1 MASMTEAEI
10 EAELQKG
17 FSTIEV
23 VRKHPSS
30 PVYHI
35 YLNSPSHRN
44 ALPLP
49 FFLFDL
55 PRALS
60 LLDALPS
67 ARSIVLSAR
76 GPHFCSGIHLPSLS
90 SAISLRTPHALHRN
104 ILSMQSAIT
113 SLETLRKPV
122 IASIHGACI
131 GAGVDLVSACDI
143 RYCTSSSFFSVKEVD
158 LALAAD
164 LGTLQ
169 RLPRIVGYGNAIEM
183 ALTGRRV
190 GAEEARGMGL
200 VTRVWEGR
208 EEMEREVDAVARE
221 MAEKSVDAVSGT
233 KAVMLRS
240 RDLSVGEGLE
250 YVATWNTAM
259 LRGSEDLEEAVKAQM
274 EKRKPV
280 FKSKI

>member
-49 FFLFDL
+49 FSSSTS
-55 PRALS
+55 PAPSPSSTLS
-60 LLDALPS
+60 PPPAPS
-67 ARSIVLSAR
+67 SSPHAGPTSA
-76 GPHFCSGIHLPSLS
+76 PASTFPPS

-143 RYCTSSSFFSVKEVD
+143 RYCTSSFSS
-158 LALAAD
+158 
-164 LGTLQ
+164 
-169 RLPRIVGYGNAIEM
+169 PS
-183 ALTGRRV
+183 RRSTSPSRPTS
-190 GAEEARGMGL
+190 ARCS
-200 VTRVWEGR
+200 
-208 EEMEREVDAVARE
+208 A
-221 MAEKSVDAVSGT
+221 S
-233 KAVMLRS
+233 
-240 RDLSVGEGLE
+240 
-250 YVATWNTAM
+250 
-259 LRGSEDLEEAVKAQM
+259 RGSWATGTPS
-274 EKRKPV
+274 RWR
-280 FKSKI
+280 